1 MTPSVNAVNPLVH
14 DQIPDNFTC
23 RFRCKALAPVVLE
36 NAVANVSMSNV
47 VNGDSI
53 GLTATAVYDNPNA
66 GKSEDTDE
74 LQEHQVTYTLSL
86 ANPNYQ
92 LETDTLTGTGTIS
105 RKGLTIVATP
115 ASVNMGEPLPQ
126 FTGTVEGLVP
136 ADSSLASSFT
146 FATLPDV
153 NTSNVTGAQTP
164 YPIYGWYRNSYEGG
178 NFGLNYTY
186 SQDPANE
193 TAFTVNYINTD
204 MGNPDLKPTPTHD
217 VYQQVAKD
225 VTSGFGGNNAASLQ
239 YVDKNG
245 KVLATET
252 IGSGT
257 IAAGETMDGLTVQG
271 TDLANIGIVGGDIV
285 NLEGADAA
293 GIANIE
299 MQDKGAVVNLEVYSL
314 NGEKTSTDGNP
325 AAEIVSTD
333 SRNALG
339 SIQIVDES
347 GNVLEEIDQDKA
359 EKQEKEGEIAIR
371 SSDGQNE
378 NEIELTVESTGVNVA

>member
-1 MTPSVNAVNPLVH
+1 MNVGSRHNLNYQINAVNKKVADTSGNPNYVLDSSVMA
-14 DQIPDNFTC
+14 
-23 RFRCKALAPVVLE
+23 ALE
-36 NAVANVSMSNV
+36 GRNMDSSSANVYSVITPRTLTVASVAAMNKEYDGTIDGV
-47 VNGDSI
+47 DNAQDKIALTNYIAKDKDNLGF
-53 GLTATAVYDNPNA
+53 TATAVYDNPNA

-105 RKGLTIVATP
+105 RKELTIVATP

-245 KVLATET
+245 KVLAQRRL
-252 IGSGT
+252 
-257 IAAGETMDGLTVQG
+257 AAAQLPPEKPWMD
-271 TDLANIGIVGGDIV
+271 
-285 NLEGADAA
+285 
-293 GIANIE
+293 
-299 MQDKGAVVNLEVYSL
+299 
-314 NGEKTSTDGNP
+314 
-325 AAEIVSTD
+325 
-333 SRNALG
+333 
-339 SIQIVDES
+339 
-347 GNVLEEIDQDKA
+347 
-359 EKQEKEGEIAIR
+359 
-371 SSDGQNE
+371 
-378 NEIELTVESTGVNVA
+378 